1 MGELCPQTDRLESQ
15 LPVPVNGTLFEN
27 KEFDHK
33 QNKKTTYELG
43 KIFANDMTN
52 KSLIFKTYKQSIQF
66 NNKKNKQPN
75 QKLGRR
81 PK

>member
-1 MGELCPQTDRLESQ
+1 M
-15 LPVPVNGTLFEN
+15 N
-27 KEFDHK
+27 KPFGQPSIKGDLIKLKSFCIAKETIDK
-33 QNKKTTYELG
+33 TERQCTEWKKV
-43 KIFANDMTN
+43 FANDMTN